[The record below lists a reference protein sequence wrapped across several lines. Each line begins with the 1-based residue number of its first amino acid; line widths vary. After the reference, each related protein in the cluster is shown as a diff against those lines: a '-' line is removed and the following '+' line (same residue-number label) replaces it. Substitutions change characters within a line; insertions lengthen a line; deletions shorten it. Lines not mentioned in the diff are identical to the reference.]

1 MTTAPAAGFR
11 PSVAGVACEAGPMST
26 QDWNRTP
33 GAGEEV
39 DARQVEDAHVRKSEE
54 DANRTNPEVEHDPES
69 ERVSEE
75 EVESYKTW
83 EKDEQENPRSY

>member
-1 MTTAPAAGFR
+1 M
-11 PSVAGVACEAGPMST
+11 
-26 QDWNRTP
+26 
-33 GAGEEV
+33 

-54 DANRTNPEVEHDPES
+54 DANRTNPEVDHDPES

-75 EVESYKTW
+75 EVESFKTW

>member
-1 MTTAPAAGFR
+1 MRSWAHEYPRLEPHA
-11 PSVAGVACEAGPMST
+11 
-26 QDWNRTP
+26 
-33 GAGEEV
+33 
-39 DARQVEDAHVRKSEE
+39 AHVRKSEE

-75 EVESYKTW
+75 EMESFKTW